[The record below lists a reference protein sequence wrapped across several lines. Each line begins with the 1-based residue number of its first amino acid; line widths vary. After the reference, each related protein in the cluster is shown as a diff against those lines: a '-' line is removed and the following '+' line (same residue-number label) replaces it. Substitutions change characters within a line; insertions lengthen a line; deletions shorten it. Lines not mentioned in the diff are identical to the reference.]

1 MRGHSIRAFTLIE
14 IIAVI
19 VIVGVIASLALPQY
33 TRLIERHRAEQA
45 LMVLRALHS
54 RAQMLYAKYN
64 TCLDPNRPAGVVPDR
79 IEGLNR
85 ELGLNLTE
93 DLGKYFL
100 FAYHANCF
108 DQTAPFAGD
117 LAHASRRNKDNSAFG
132 YDSNE
137 RYVLVLY
144 PEPLSNKNPGCDP
157 DHGSEPCPVPERMCQ
172 SKSCGE

>member
-45 LMVLRALHS
+45 LIVLRALHS

-64 TCLDPNRPAGVVPDR
+64 TCLDPNLPAGVIPER
-79 IEGLNR
+79 IDGLNR

-93 DLGKYFL
+93 DLGKYFM
-100 FAYHANCF
+100 FGYHANCF
-108 DQTAPFAGD
+108 DQTGPSFDGD
-117 LAHASRRNKDNSAFG
+117 LAYASRQNRDNSGFG
-132 YDSNE
+132 YDGNE

-157 DHGSEPCPVPERMCQ
+157 NHGLCPIPERMCQ
-172 SKSCGE
+172 TSSCGE